1 VKNQSSSAS
10 SATVSGSLEEDGEI
24 DLQFATN
31 IREPL
36 GPAVPVTFF
45 VQSTSS
51 KLESI
56 ENAG

>member
-1 VKNQSSSAS
+1 VP
-10 SATVSGSLEEDGEI
+10 GLLEEDGEI

-36 GPAVPVTFF
+36 GPAVPDTFF
-45 VQSTSS
+45 DTLTSS
-51 KLESI
+51 KLKSI